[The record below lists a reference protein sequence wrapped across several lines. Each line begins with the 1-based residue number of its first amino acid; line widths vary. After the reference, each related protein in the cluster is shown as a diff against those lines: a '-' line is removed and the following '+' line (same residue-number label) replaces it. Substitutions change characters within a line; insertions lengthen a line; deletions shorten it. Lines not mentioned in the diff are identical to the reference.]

1 MVYIAKE
8 KSTIIKGIAIMM
20 MLCCHLFDCEH
31 IDMCTSF
38 FFVGNTPLIRWL
50 LPAFGPIP
58 FFMIL
63 SGYGLAYKYETGKLG
78 FRGQVPRVLRLYV
91 HYWVILAF
99 FLVVGH
105 MMEPSLYPGKMTKLL
120 RNMIGWNV
128 SYNSAM
134 WFLLPYSILSLLS
147 FYIIRLVERIGNLW
161 AIVITIAIEVCTSFL
176 ISRYGDILIEH
187 QFVYQP
193 LLCFHLLQPFTIG
206 IVLRRTSFSLDRSLR
221 QWMVITGIVVLV
233 ILECLIEI
241 PLRNIIY
248 VPLMITLLSQVKWG
262 GWLKTILM
270 ELGRTSMAIWMIHCW
285 LALHLFEPQFY
296 SLKYVPLIFI
306 ATLAASY
313 LVSLPVMW
321 VAGKINKAL
330 IK

>member
-1 MVYIAKE
+1 
-8 KSTIIKGIAIMM
+8 
-20 MLCCHLFDCEH
+20 
-31 IDMCTSF
+31 MCTSF

-91 HYWVILAF
+91 HYWVILAL

-120 RNMIGWNV
+120 KNMIGWNV

-147 FYIIRLVERIGNLW
+147 FYVIRLVERIGNLW
-161 AIVITIAIEVCTSFL
+161 AIVITIAIEVCTSFH

-206 IVLRRTSFSLDRSLR
+206 IVPRRTSFSLDRSLLDGDHR
-221 QWMVITGIVVLV
+221 HRRAGYSRVLN
-233 ILECLIEI
+233 
-241 PLRNIIY
+241 RNPSTQHHLCSLNDHPAQPGEMGRLAQNHSHGARPHIDGH
-248 VPLMITLLSQVKWG
+248 LDDTLLAGTSPIRATVLFVEICAADLHRYAGGKLSRVPARDVG
-262 GWLKTILM
+262 GW
-270 ELGRTSMAIWMIHCW
+270 
-285 LALHLFEPQFY
+285 
-296 SLKYVPLIFI
+296 
-306 ATLAASY
+306 
-313 LVSLPVMW
+313 
-321 VAGKINKAL
+321 KINKAL